1 MDISLSQVPPTEWLP
16 DHVTARTLDIFAP
29 VPEDLR
35 AKFDVVHVRLFL
47 LVVRDNDPVP
57 ILSNL
62 LKLLKPG
69 GYLHWQEYDT
79 SKTSVVVAAA
89 AAPGSD
95 AETAAPAM
103 TALHRL
109 TTGGG
114 RNASADQVFEN
125 LSWVSTF
132 ARLFE
137 RGSGKELGAELV
149 SQNVTT
155 PPSHLLP
162 LAQEIGFLG
171 AREYATGLRPSQ
183 PELAARLDG
192 ATDAAEREC
201 WDGLKRGSAI
211 GMDMMT
217 WVVRKSEK

>member
-1 MDISLSQVPPTEWLP
+1 MDISLSQVPPAEWLP
-16 DHVTARTLDIFAP
+16 EYVTARTLDIFAP
-29 VPEDLR
+29 IPEDLR

-47 LVVRDNDPVP
+47 LVVRDNDPIP

-79 SKTSVVVAAA
+79 SKTSVVAA
-89 AAPGSD
+89 AAPGSE
-95 AETAAPAM
+95 AETTAPAM

-109 TTGGG
+109 TTGGE

-132 ARLFE
+132 ASFFE
-137 RGSGKELGAELV
+137 PDFGKGDLGAELV
-149 SQNVTT
+149 AQNVTR
-155 PPSHLLP
+155 PPLHLLP

-171 AREYATGLRPSQ
+171 AREYASGLRSSQ
-183 PELAARLDG
+183 PELAAQLDG
-192 ATDAAEREC
+192 VTDAAEREC
-201 WDGLKRGSAI
+201 WDELERGSAI
-211 GMDMMT
+211 GMDMIT
-217 WVVRKSEK
+217 WVVKKFEK